1 MAWLL
6 GKAEHL
12 LNNLD
17 QSASQALNTS
27 EVKGFTPVKHQTV
40 EDHVSP
46 SPRTFP
52 TSASSVTLSAT
63 QLANT
68 ANIRRTP
75 SESTIGSF
83 NSQKYKNSPS
93 KSKKEDDEKLFEFL
107 NSPGTGTEKKKV
119 DKKPPNGKH
128 SRQSSTSSNVSSK
141 SGKTEGSSSTGI
153 VITASEQ
160 AGNNDDIPDIQEPT
174 PVGTPHSEA
183 DASIDIPD
191 AILGS
196 RYQSGQLDEASQRV
210 STLEY
215 ENKLLK
221 NEVSSLNQ
229 EMSSA
234 LQRAK
239 KSEGELVKIKDE
251 LRKKRSQMGESD
263 ALIRQL
269 QQREDD
275 LSEELNAKNS
285 QLGVLRVRFQEA
297 DSELIEKKKELNLLL
312 SENERILKDHS
323 SSSGVHGKALDSA
336 NVKLRESEAALK
348 REQESYQMAQAEFM
362 QRQSK
367 IEEENTSL
375 SESYAAAQKK
385 YNNEKARVNELTTQL
400 RTLKSNLESAK
411 QELTD
416 YKQKATRIL
425 QSKDKLINSLKEGA
439 VAIEGHSS
447 STVELE
453 EMTNERDMLREELHQ
468 VNTKLDTLRVEIQD
482 LEMMQQSDAETAQD
496 QIQELQDQLEKER
509 QNVRECEADLEKS
522 KEELK
527 FIQDDS
533 HKQKLNLQAKL
544 QEKDEEVITLKNQLV
559 AKRMS
564 GTTQAELE
572 NRLHTLT
579 ESLIQKQTMLEALG
593 TEKNSLVLQLERV
606 EKNNK
611 EVQGIHP
618 VTNCNHRHHT
628 VTFNNAEDE
637 EGARQRTLPSFMRE
651 EPNDP
656 VVTKNVKR
664 AANTIDKFSIRLGV
678 FLKRYPIARVF
689 VICYM
694 IMLHLWVMIVLL
706 TYSPEIHNDFHP
718 FDNKD
723 PNLHNKLK

>member
-1 MAWLL
+1 MSWLL
-6 GKAEHL
+6 GKAENL

-27 EVKGFTPVKHQTV
+27 DVKDFTPIQQPIDEHNPFK
-40 EDHVSP
+40 
-46 SPRTFP
+46 PRTFP

-75 SESTIGSF
+75 SESAIGNQSS
-83 NSQKYKNSPS
+83 NAKYKSSPLR
-93 KSKKEDDEKLFEFL
+93 SKKEDDEKLFEFL
-107 NSPGTGTEKKKV
+107 NSSDTDKKKV
-119 DKKPPNGKH
+119 DKKPQNGKH

-141 SGKTEGSSSTGI
+141 SGKTEGSSSTGTGI
-153 VITASEQ
+153 VITATDQ
-160 AGNNDDIPDIQEPT
+160 TANDDVPEIQEPA

-191 AILGS
+191 VILEN
-196 RYQSGQLDEASQRV
+196 RYQTGQLDETSQRV

-221 NEVSSLNQ
+221 NEVTSLNQ
-229 EMSSA
+229 EMSTA
-234 LQRAK
+234 LQRSK
-239 KSEGELVKIKDE
+239 KAEGELVKVKDE
-251 LRKKRSQMGESD
+251 LRKKRSQMSESD
-263 ALIRQL
+263 AIMRQL

-275 LSEELNAKNS
+275 LMEELNAKNS

-297 DSELIEKKKELNLLL
+297 DEELKGKKKQVDSLL
-312 SENERILKDHS
+312 SDKERILKDHS
-323 SSSGVHGKALDSA
+323 NSSGVHGQALDSV
-336 NVKLRESEAALK
+336 NDKLRDAEIALK
-348 REQESYQMAQAEFM
+348 REHESYRMAQNEFI
-362 QRQSK
+362 QRQGK
-367 IEEENTSL
+367 LEDEQKSL
-375 SESYAAAQKK
+375 AESYALAQKK
-385 YNNEKARVNELTTQL
+385 YIDEKARANELLSQT
-400 RTLKSNLESAK
+400 RTLKSNMDSAK
-411 QELTD
+411 QELAD
-416 YKQKATRIL
+416 YKLKATRIL

-439 VAIEGHSS
+439 VAIEGQSS
-447 STVELE
+447 SSVELE
-453 EMTNERDMLREELHQ
+453 EISNERDLLREELHQ
-468 VNTKLDTLRVEIQD
+468 SNTKLETLRIEIQD
-482 LEMMQQSDAETAQD
+482 LEMMQQADSETAQD
-496 QIQELQDQLEKER
+496 QIQDLQDQLEKAR
-509 QNVRECEADLEKS
+509 QNTRECEADLEK
-522 KEELK
+522 KNEELRY
-527 FIQDDS
+527 IQDDS

-544 QEKDEEVITLKNQLV
+544 QEKDEEIVTLRNQLV

-593 TEKNSLVLQLERV
+593 TEKNSLVLQLERM
-606 EKNNK
+606 EKNHK
-611 EVQGIHP
+611 DSQGSHH
-618 VTNCNHRHHT
+618 VMNSNHRNHT
-628 VTFNNAEDE
+628 VTFNHVEDE

-694 IMLHLWVMIVLL
+694 IMLHLWVMVVLL

-718 FDNKD
+718 FDSKN
-723 PNLHNKLK
+723 PNPHNK